1 MVKQL
6 CENDETKWAQATRA
20 AQEAMQAR
28 ITFWD
33 GILSDLNLSLIHI

>member
-6 CENDETKWAQATRA
+6 CENDENKWVQATEV
-20 AQEAMQAR
+20 AQKAMQAR

-33 GILSDLNLSLIHI
+33 GILSDLN